1 MRRRRKM
8 NIKKYLALARI
19 GMMEKLHY
27 RLGIFVTLFGN
38 LIYLVLIYFLW
49 KAIYASAGTDVV
61 NGMTLNDTLI
71 YLVLATALFNF
82 LEVFLVWD
90 MSREIQ
96 SGAIVLKLLK
106 PMNFRSYSFWS
117 YIGENIMSFFLTF
130 VPTFVIINILTHG
143 RIAFGVNI
151 LFFILSVVMAL
162 VINFSIDMIAAT
174 ICLYTEST
182 WGLNIVKECIVLL
195 LSGAS
200 IPLAFFPE
208 TLRKIVQY
216 LPFRC
221 IYDTPLSILLQKPGY
236 TIGSGIL
243 SPLAIQFVWCIALTG
258 IGCLFWRISIK
269 RITVNGG

>member
-1 MRRRRKM
+1 M
-8 NIKKYLALARI
+8 NFRKYLALTRL

-27 RLGIFVTLFGN
+27 RLGTFVTLFGN

-49 KAIYASAGTDVV
+49 KAIYASSGSDVV
-61 NGMTLNDTLI
+61 NGMTLNDTLV

-106 PMNFRSYSFWS
+106 PMSFRGYSFWS

-130 VPTFVIINILTHG
+130 LPTFIIINILTKG
-143 RIAFGVNI
+143 SIALSVNL
-151 LFFILSVVMAL
+151 LFFVMSVIMAL
-162 VINFSIDMIAAT
+162 VINFSIDMICAT

-182 WGLNIVKECIVLL
+182 WGLNMVKECIVLL

-208 TLRKIVQY
+208 ALRNIVQY

-221 IYDTPLSILLQKPGY
+221 IYDTPLNVLLQKPGY
-236 TIGSGIL
+236 TLGEGLVFSLVLQLG
-243 SPLAIQFVWCIALTG
+243 WCIALSA
-258 IGCLFWRISIK
+258 IGALFWNVSLK
-269 RITVNGG
+269 KITVNGG

>member
-1 MRRRRKM
+1 M
-8 NIKKYLALARI
+8 NLKKYLALTRL

-27 RLGIFVTLFGN
+27 RLGTFVTLFGN

-49 KAIYASAGTDVV
+49 KAIYASSGSDVV
-61 NGMTLNDTLI
+61 NGMTLNDTLV

-96 SGAIVLKLLK
+96 SGSIVLKLLK
-106 PMNFRSYSFWS
+106 PMSFRGYSFWS

-130 VPTFVIINILTHG
+130 LPTFIIINILTKG
-143 RIAFGVNI
+143 SIALGPN
-151 LFFILSVVMAL
+151 LFFFVLSVIMAL
-162 VINFSIDMIAAT
+162 VINFSIDMICAT

-182 WGLNIVKECIVLL
+182 WGLNMVKECIVLL

-200 IPLAFFPE
+200 IPLAFFPKA
-208 TLRKIVQY
+208 LRNIVQY

-221 IYDTPLSILLQKPGY
+221 IYDTPLNVLLQKPGY
-236 TIGSGIL
+236 TFGSGL
-243 SPLAIQFVWCIALTG
+243 VFTLLLQLAWCLALTAAG
-258 IGCLFWRISIK
+258 SAFWNFSLK
-269 RITVNGG
+269 KITVNGG

>member
-1 MRRRRKM
+1 M
-8 NIKKYLALARI
+8 NLKKYLALTRV

-27 RLGIFVTLFGN
+27 RLGTFVTLFGN

-49 KAIYASAGTDVV
+49 KAIYASSGSDVV
-61 NGMTLNDTLI
+61 NGMTLNDTLV

-96 SGAIVLKLLK
+96 SGSIVLKLLK

-117 YIGENIMSFFLTF
+117 YIGENIMSFILTF
-130 VPTFVIINILTHG
+130 LPTFIIINILTNG
-143 RIAFGVNI
+143 SIALGINL
-151 LFFILSVVMAL
+151 LFFAVSVIMAL
-162 VINFSIDMIAAT
+162 ILNFSIDMIVAT

-182 WGLNIVKECIVLL
+182 WGLNMVKECIVLL

-208 TLRKIVQY
+208 ALRKIVHF

-221 IYDTPLSILLQKPGY
+221 IYDTPLNVLLQKQGY
-236 TIGSGIL
+236 TLGTGIGLTLGL
-243 SPLAIQFVWCIALTG
+243 QLVWCIALTAL
-258 IGCLFWRISIK
+258 GCVFWNFSLK
-269 RITVNGG
+269 KITVNGG

>member
-1 MRRRRKM
+1 M
-8 NIKKYLALARI
+8 NLKKYLALTRL

-27 RLGIFVTLFGN
+27 RLGTFVTLFGN

-49 KAIYASAGTDVV
+49 KAIYASSGSDVV
-61 NGMTLNDTLI
+61 NGMTLNDTLV

-106 PMNFRSYSFWS
+106 PMSFRGYSFWS
-117 YIGENIMSFFLTF
+117 YIGENIMSFILTF
-130 VPTFVIINILTHG
+130 LPTFIIINILTNG
-143 RIAFGVNI
+143 SIALGANL
-151 LFFILSVVMAL
+151 LFFVLSVVMAL
-162 VINFSIDMIAAT
+162 VLNFSVDMIVAT

-182 WGLNIVKECIVLL
+182 WGINMVKECIVLL

-200 IPLAFFPE
+200 IPLAFFPAG
-208 TLRKIVQY
+208 LRNIVQY

-221 IYDTPLSILLQKPGY
+221 IYDTPLSVLLQKDGY
-236 TIGSGIL
+236 TWGTGLASSLLLQLAWCVALGVVGS
-243 SPLAIQFVWCIALTG
+243 V
-258 IGCLFWRISIK
+258 FWRISLK
-269 RITVNGG
+269 KITVNGG

>member
-1 MRRRRKM
+1 M
-8 NIKKYLALARI
+8 NFRKYLALTKL

-27 RLGIFVTLFGN
+27 RLGTFVTLFGN
-38 LIYLVLIYFLW
+38 LVYLVLVYFLW
-49 KAIYASAGTDVV
+49 KAIYASSGTDVV
-61 NGMTLNDTLI
+61 NGMTLNDTLV

-82 LEVFLVWD
+82 LEVFLIWD

-106 PMNFRSYSFWS
+106 PMSFRGYSFWS
-117 YIGENIMSFFLTF
+117 CFGENVISFFLTF

-143 RIAFGVNI
+143 RIALGVN
-151 LFFILSVVMAL
+151 LAFFAVSVLMAL
-162 VINFSIDMIAAT
+162 VLNFSVDMLVAT

-182 WGLNIVKECIVLL
+182 WGINMVKECIVLL

-208 TLRKIVQY
+208 GLRRVVQY

-221 IYDTPLSILLQKPGY
+221 IYDTPLSVLLCKEGFTPGTGLGFSLLLQ
-236 TIGSGIL
+236 
-243 SPLAIQFVWCIALTG
+243 LAWCVALG
-258 IGCLFWRISIK
+258 VAGVVFWNISLK
-269 RITVNGG
+269 KITVNGG

>member
-1 MRRRRKM
+1 M
-8 NIKKYLALARI
+8 NIKKYLVLTRL

-27 RLGIFVTLFGN
+27 RLGTFVTLFGN

-49 KAIYASAGTDVV
+49 KAIYASSGRDLV
-61 NGMTLNDTLI
+61 NGMTLNDTMI

-90 MSREIQ
+90 MSRDIQ
-96 SGAIVLKLLK
+96 SGKIILKLLK

-117 YIGENIMSFFLTF
+117 YFGENVMSFFLTF
-130 VPTFVIINILTHG
+130 LPTFIIINILTHG
-143 RIAFGVNI
+143 SIALGINL
-151 LFFILSVVMAL
+151 LFFIISVVMAL
-162 VINFSIDMIAAT
+162 IINFSIDMIVAT

-208 TLRKIVQY
+208 SLRSIVQY

-221 IYDTPLSILLQKPGY
+221 IYDTPLSVLLQKPGY
-236 TIGSGIL
+236 TFGSGL
-243 SPLAIQFVWCIALTG
+243 FFSFMLQFAWCIALTG
-258 IGCLFWRISIK
+258 IGCVFWSLSLKKIA
-269 RITVNGG
+269 VNGG

>member
-1 MRRRRKM
+1 M
-8 NIKKYLALARI
+8 NIKKYLVLTKL
-19 GMMEKLHY
+19 GLMEKLHY
-27 RLGIFVTLFGN
+27 RLGTFVTLFGN
-38 LIYLVLIYFLW
+38 LVYLILIYFLW
-49 KAIYASAGTDVV
+49 KAIYASSGTDVV
-61 NGMTLNDTLI
+61 NGMTLNDTLV

-117 YIGENIMSFFLTF
+117 YFGENFMSFILTF

-143 RIAFGVNI
+143 RIALGLNL
-151 LFFILSVVMAL
+151 LFFVISVLLALIL
-162 VINFSIDMIAAT
+162 NFSVDMIVAT

-182 WGLNIVKECIVLL
+182 WGINIVKECIVLL

-208 TLRKIVQY
+208 RLRTIVEY

-221 IYDTPLSILLQKPGY
+221 IYDTPLSVLLQKDGF
-236 TIGSGIL
+236 TLGTGLGISL
-243 SPLAIQFVWCIALTG
+243 TIQFAWCIVLSIVG
-258 IGCLFWRISIK
+258 IVFWNISLK
-269 RITVNGG
+269 KITVNGG